1 MQATVGSLR
10 VTLGLDSAAFER
22 GVSNVKREATGLA
35 GVLQGID
42 RKIGGF
48 GAALAGGLAAGGLT
62 AAVAQ
67 LRSAITTI
75 GDIGD
80 RAAALGLTTD
90 QIQKLQFAFA
100 STGVVAD
107 EFNAAMDRFVNQV
120 GDAQRGTGALKD
132 IFDRFGVSLTNARG
146 EQKSVNELFAD
157 FAEVL
162 KNSKDA
168 QERMNIAQDVFGRGA
183 SKYLEALS
191 GGKQGLNEFAEAA
204 VSASAVVDEK
214 LIQAADEFDRKWT
227 QTIEVVSIR
236 LRAFLAD
243 AFLRPS
249 VPEGFE
255 GRAEYLLRKR
265 REAIEGAPNRT
276 SVSPG
281 MRDRAPVITYST
293 GGGFGGE
300 PPLPRIKPIRD
311 AVKDLGRAVNTVLPP
326 AEERFRKL
334 QDRIGDNTTELYK
347 MNDGLTDVDY
357 AMQDFNYTAADAFER
372 LAIGGEKFGDVL
384 KDLARQMASAG
395 LQQAFAMAFMKPQ
408 DGGTSPFGALIS
420 GIRGLFAGGFA
431 SGGMIPRGQFGLVG
445 ERGPELVA
453 AGSSPLTV
461 YPNEAF
467 GSGGGTVYNIDARGS
482 NMSEAQFRAIL
493 ADHQRQTLAMVPATV
508 RNARGR
514 GMI

>member
-1 MQATVGSLR
+1 
-10 VTLGLDSAAFER
+10 
-22 GVSNVKREATGLA
+22 
-35 GVLQGID
+35 
-42 RKIGGF
+42 
-48 GAALAGGLAAGGLT
+48 
-62 AAVAQ
+62 
-67 LRSAITTI
+67 
-75 GDIGD
+75 
-80 RAAALGLTTD
+80 
-90 QIQKLQFAFA
+90 
-100 STGVVAD
+100 
-107 EFNAAMDRFVNQV
+107 
-120 GDAQRGTGALKD
+120 
-132 IFDRFGVSLTNARG
+132 
-146 EQKSVNELFAD
+146 
-157 FAEVL
+157 
-162 KNSKDA
+162 
-168 QERMNIAQDVFGRGA
+168 MNIAQDVFGRGA

-191 GGKQGLNEFAEAA
+191 GGKQGLNEFAQAA

-227 QTIEVVSIR
+227 QTLEVVSIR

-300 PPLPRIKPIRD
+300 APLPRIKPIQD
-311 AVKDLGRAVNTVLPP
+311 ASKRLAVSIKQSTEAG
-326 AEERFRKL
+326 AESYRKL
-334 QDRIGDNTTELYK
+334 QDQIGETTTVIEKVEADQSALTYAMEDFGYTIGD
-347 MNDGLTDVDY
+347 
-357 AMQDFNYTAADAFER
+357 AFDR
-372 LAIGGEKFGDVL
+372 LVMGGEKLGDVL
-384 KDLARQMASAG
+384 KGVARQLASSAIRDAFMMMARP
-395 LQQAFAMAFMKPQ
+395 QQAGGGGFFQGLVGAFAGMFA
-408 DGGTSPFGALIS
+408 DGGV
-420 GIRGLFAGGFA
+420 
-431 SGGMIPRGQFGLVG
+431 IPRGQFGLVG

-493 ADHQRQTLAMVPATV
+493 DERDRQLLNRVPATV
-508 RNARGR
+508 RGARQR